1 MDKISMKMNKKILL
15 FLISILLISAAAV
28 LPLFSAGEV
37 ASADAKTY
45 LYVAPSKSLS
55 EISYAAP
62 SKVIFY
68 FGDVTKNELYLP
80 ETYYLVYISEDD
92 SKYNVS
98 YAGIE
103 GYVGKADFTAPK
115 SNGEV
120 DRAGEA
126 PNVILTLSVNSFS
139 NALNI
144 YDNTYSY
151 YYLGD
156 NAKIPG
162 EIFVKAVKNEQTSIL
177 SVPKEKFASFT
188 VPLHNVALN
197 AKADLE
203 RQTGGGD
210 GATVG
215 ETTDSNDKLLRGI
228 LIAGIAVPALLI
240 IILLFIPRKK
250 KNDYDSF
257 VRKKYGEGYRYPA
270 APPYE
275 RPYDRYERYDDR
287 RYDRDYYDRGYDRDR
302 RDW

>member
-1 MDKISMKMNKKILL
+1 MKMNKKILL

-45 LYVAPSKSLS
+45 LYVAS
-55 EISYAAP
+55 
-62 SKVIFY
+62 SKVKFY
-68 FGDVTKNELYLP
+68 FGDVTTNELYLP
-80 ETYYLVYISEDD
+80 ETYYLVYKSEDD
-92 SKYNVS
+92 SRYYVS

-103 GYVGKADFTAPK
+103 EGYVRKADFTAPK

-126 PNVILTLSVNSFS
+126 PNVILTLSVDSFEI
-139 NALNI
+139 ARKT

-156 NAKIPG
+156 NARIED
-162 EIFVKAVKNEQTSIL
+162 EIFVKAVKNEQPFIIL
-177 SVPKEKFASFT
+177 SVPNDKFVSFT